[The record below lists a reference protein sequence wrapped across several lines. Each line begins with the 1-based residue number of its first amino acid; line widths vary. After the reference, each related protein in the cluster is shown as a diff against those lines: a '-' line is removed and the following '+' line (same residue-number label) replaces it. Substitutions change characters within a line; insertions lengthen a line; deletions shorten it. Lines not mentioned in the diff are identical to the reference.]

1 MIASS
6 VADLHS
12 DNNKINKQTALTEE
26 GRHAARPQRHAQQAR
41 HPDGLAA

>member
-12 DNNKINKQTALTEE
+12 DNNKINKQTALTEK
-26 GRHAARPQRHAQQAR
+26 GDMLPRPQRHAQQAR